1 MDDRTVNVIRDT
13 GHDRAEPGM
22 DHQWFDFSHV
32 PARTLPEGHGLA
44 PLTLNVVVDLTA
56 VEWEHPD
63 ARPIIAPPGGRG
75 LQAFPDLPRMSHR
88 EYGHRVGAF
97 RLLGL
102 LEGVGV
108 PPAAAVDVLT
118 AERYPALNM
127 LVRDRIGEVVAGG
140 ISASRPITSR
150 MEEDEERDYVATTL
164 DRLESALDVRPEAWL
179 SPQRSQSVRTP
190 RLLAAAGV
198 VACLDWG
205 NDEQP
210 YRFHGAADGL
220 WAAPLSWELSD
231 LSACYVR
238 EVPEDRWAASLVEAA
253 EGMLEDGRRQPRV
266 LGLHL
271 HPWIT
276 GQPYASAPLREALS
290 AIVAMP
296 GVEVALPSVTLGRFA
311 EALRER

>member
-1 MDDRTVNVIRDT
+1 MDAHTMNVIRDT
-13 GHDRAEPGM
+13 THDRAEPGM
-22 DHQWFDFSHV
+22 DHPWFPFSHV
-32 PARTLPEGHGLA
+32 KMNRLADGHGLA

-102 LEGVGV
+102 LEELGI
-108 PPAAAVDVLT
+108 PAAGAVDVLT
-118 AERYPALNM
+118 AEQYPALNA
-127 LVRDRIGEVVAGG
+127 LVRARIGEVIAGG

-150 MEEDEERDYVATTL
+150 MSEAEEQDYVAVTL
-164 DRLESALDVRPEAWL
+164 DRLEAALDMRLDTWL

-190 RLLAAAGV
+190 EILTQAGIV
-198 VACLDWG
+198 SCLDWG

-210 YRFHGAADGL
+210 FPFHGSADGL

-231 LSACYVR
+231 LSSCYVR

-253 EGMLEDGRRQPRV
+253 EVMREEGERQPRV
-266 LGLHL
+266 ISLHL
-271 HPWIT
+271 HPWIA
-276 GQPYASAPLREALS
+276 GQPYAIAPLRA
-290 AIVAMP
+290 
-296 GVEVALPSVTLGRFA
+296 
-311 EALRER
+311 ALRAILSLPDVRVELPRQTLVRFQSALA